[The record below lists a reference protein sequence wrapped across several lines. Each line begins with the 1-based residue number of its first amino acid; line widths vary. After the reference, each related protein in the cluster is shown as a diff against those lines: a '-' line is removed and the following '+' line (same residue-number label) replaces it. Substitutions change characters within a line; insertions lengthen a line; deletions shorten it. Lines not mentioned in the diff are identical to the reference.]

1 MLDQPWERGCAKQS
15 AVKGKFDDD
24 HDDHDDHVNLSAVT
38 SGPIDQTLRWTLDY
52 RWIKRALETVERK
65 RLIDGQ
71 NIEG

>member
-1 MLDQPWERGCAKQS
+1 MMIMLTW
-15 AVKGKFDDD
+15 
-24 HDDHDDHVNLSAVT
+24 SAVT

-65 RLIDGQ
+65 RLIDEQ